1 MKFLHTSDWHLGV
14 SENERSFYYD
24 QRFFI
29 DNICRIIE
37 ENEIDAVLLSGD
49 VYDRSV
55 ASADA
60 IKLYDYAMTRICG
73 ELSVPVLSIAGN
85 HDSAERLSSCRD
97 LLKSAGLYVAGSLEN
112 ELQKVSFPDADVYF
126 LPWITEEK
134 VKSIYPEAKENIK
147 NLTDAYMT
155 VTDRMREDFEDGKRH
170 IIISHAFVSDS
181 EVSESDRAAQIGY
194 ATQISA
200 SVFDDFDYAAL
211 GHLHRPQNITE
222 KVRYSGT
229 PMPYSFG
236 KEETHEKSVTVIDTD
251 SMEQKVIP
259 LELLHKRT
267 TLTGTLEELLHPDY
281 DEKTING
288 YVRINVTDSY
298 LGLEALSELKK
309 VYPCL
314 LEAGGKSFESEDTSV
329 TLSVDQ
335 LENLEKD
342 PVEVFKF
349 FCNEQMES
357 EPDEHL
363 IELFI
368 NAVKSAEEED
378 I

>member
-14 SENERSFYYD
+14 TENERSLLDD
-24 QRFFI
+24 QKFFI

-37 ENEIDAVLLSGD
+37 ENKIDAVLLAGD

-97 LLKSAGLYVAGSLEN
+97 LLKNAGLHIVGSLEK
-112 ELQKVSFPDADVYF
+112 EPQKVSFPDADVYS

-134 VKSIYPEAKENIK
+134 VKSVYPEEKENI
-147 NLTDAYMT
+147 NSLTDAYKV
-155 VTDRMREDFEDGKRH
+155 VTDRIRSDFADGKRH
-170 IIISHAFVSDS
+170 IILSHAFVSDS

-200 SVFDDFDYAAL
+200 SVFEGFDYVAL

-236 KEETHEKSVTVIDTD
+236 KEESHIKSVTVIDTD
-251 SMEQKVIP
+251 SMEQTIIP

-267 TLTGTLEELLHPDY
+267 TLTGTLEELLRSDY
-281 DEKTING
+281 DEETING
-288 YVRINVTDSY
+288 YVRINITDSY

-314 LEAGGKSFESEDTSV
+314 LEASGKNFESEESSV
-329 TLSVDQ
+329 TLSIDQ

-363 IELFI
+363 VELFR
-368 NAVKSAEEED
+368 NAVKAVEEEV

>member
-14 SENERSFYYD
+14 TENERSLLND
-24 QRFFI
+24 QKFFI
-29 DNICRIIE
+29 DRICEIIE
-37 ENEIDAVLLSGD
+37 ENKIDAVLLAGD

-73 ELSVPVLSIAGN
+73 ELSVPVLSVAGN

-97 LLKSAGLYVAGSLEN
+97 LLKSAGLHIIGSLEN
-112 ELQKVSFPDADVYF
+112 KPQKVLFSDAEVFF

-134 VKSIYPEAKENIK
+134 VKSVYPEQKESINS
-147 NLTDAYMT
+147 LTDAYKV
-155 VTDRMREDFEDGKRH
+155 VTDKMVDEFADGKRH
-170 IIISHAFVSDS
+170 IIISHAFVSNS

-200 SVFDDFDYAAL
+200 SVFDGFDYVAL

-222 KVRYSGT
+222 NIRYSGT

-236 KEETHEKSVTVIDTD
+236 KEESHIKSVTVIDTD
-251 SMEQKVIP
+251 SMEQTVIP
-259 LELLHKRT
+259 VELLHKRT
-267 TLTGTLEELLHPDY
+267 TLRGTLEELLHPDR
-281 DEKTING
+281 DEETING
-288 YVRINVTDSY
+288 YVKIEVNDSY

-314 LEAGGKSFESEDTSV
+314 LEAGGKGFESEDASV
-329 TLSVDQ
+329 TLSIEQ

-349 FCNEQMES
+349 FCSEQMQS

-363 IELFI
+363 VELFV
-368 NAVKSAEEED
+368 NAVKSVEEED
-378 I
+378 V